1 VLTPALAAPPD
12 IAVDEGDGYV
22 DLPVTLSA
30 PGINPVSLTAGTS
43 PGTAG
48 FGTSCP
54 ADYVTTSSSVTF
66 APGETTKVVRV
77 QILDCPEVEG
87 VVTFKLHLSA
97 QVNATIARA
106 DTVISLVDNATAW
119 TPNNTTLPT
128 ISGLARNGQMLTATQ
143 GSWSGAPATYQYSWQ
158 RCDSNGGVCGTI
170 GGATTTSY
178 VLGNADLG
186 HKVRVQVTATNGL
199 GTSQPAYSIATD
211 VVLGVPGAPV
221 NVVAIPGDG
230 QVMVTFSPPPSDG
243 GGGLTYTVTAS
254 PGGAFATG
262 SSSPITI
269 VGLTNGSRYTFT
281 VTATNAAGTG
291 PPSAPSNIAIPA
303 KARPAVPDP
312 PPPAPRPPVP
322 DPPTG
327 LPRPP
332 QATH

>member
-1 VLTPALAAPPD
+1 
-12 IAVDEGDGYV
+12 
-22 DLPVTLSA
+22 
-30 PGINPVSLTAGTS
+30 
-43 PGTAG
+43 
-48 FGTSCP
+48 
-54 ADYVTTSSSVTF
+54 
-66 APGETTKVVRV
+66 
-77 QILDCPEVEG
+77 
-87 VVTFKLHLSA
+87 
-97 QVNATIARA
+97 
-106 DTVISLVDNATAW
+106 
-119 TPNNTTLPT
+119 
-128 ISGLARNGQMLTATQ
+128 
-143 GSWSGAPATYQYSWQ
+143 
-158 RCDSNGGVCGTI
+158 
-170 GGATTTSY
+170 
-178 VLGNADLG
+178 
-186 HKVRVQVTATNGL
+186 
-199 GTSQPAYSIATD
+199 
-211 VVLGVPGAPV
+211 
-221 NVVAIPGDG
+221 VVAIPGDG

-312 PPPAPRPPVP
+312 PPPAPRAPVP